1 MTDFI
6 FELNGIRK
14 SFLSDNKQNVVLDN
28 ISFKLL
34 KNEILCL
41 IGPNGCGKTTLFN
54 IVAGLDKNFD
64 GQIVK
69 DSLRF
74 DNEKYPGLVFQQY
87 EKSLMPWLNC
97 RDNILFPLSTKDD
110 LSQLQ
115 KTYLLESIIESLGI
129 QYLPL
134 QSYPYQMSGGEKQ
147 MACIARAMITNPSL
161 LLLDEPFSSLDYYRK
176 QELYKVLQ
184 NIYQLHNTGII
195 LITHNIDEGILLADR
210 VLILSNRPTNVL
222 KEIKVDLER
231 PRSEKDFSRITFL
244 EARNEIINC
253 FEEQGASL

>member
-1 MTDFI
+1 MTDFV
-6 FELNGIRK
+6 FELNGVRK
-14 SFLSDNKQNVVLDN
+14 SFLSDNKQNVVLDS

-34 KNEILCL
+34 KSEILCL

-54 IVAGLDKNFD
+54 IISGLDEKFD
-64 GQIVK
+64 GQIAK
-69 DSLRF
+69 DQFLF
-74 DNEKYPGLVFQQY
+74 NNGKYPGLVFQQY
-87 EKSLMPWLNC
+87 ENSLMPWLNC
-97 RDNILFPLSTKDD
+97 QENILFPLSIKDD
-110 LSQLQ
+110 LSQTQ
-115 KTYLLESIIESLGI
+115 KNQLLESVIESLGI

-184 NIYQLHNTGII
+184 NIHHLHNTGII

-210 VLILSNRPTNVL
+210 VLILSNKPTTVL

-231 PRSEKDFSRITFL
+231 PRNEKDFSKTSFL
-244 EARNEIINC
+244 QVRNEIINC
-253 FEEQGASL
+253 FEEQEASL